1 MGGRWLVSSKKAVIT
16 ISSGKGINWEAV
28 MAKAYTFT
36 TKHYPVNDL
45 LALDL
50 QDHLD
55 SMAKIGWELVSTQQL
70 INEHSATTPQMIFFW
85 GKEEDN

>member
-1 MGGRWLVSSKKAVIT
+1 
-16 ISSGKGINWEAV
+16 

-45 LALDL
+45 LELDL

-55 SMAKIGWELVSTQQL
+55 QMARVGWRLVSTQQL
-70 INEHSATTPQMIFFW
+70 INEHSVTTPQIIFFW
-85 GKEEDN
+85 GKDEES

>member
-1 MGGRWLVSSKKAVIT
+1 MSKAF
-16 ISSGKGINWEAV
+16 
-28 MAKAYTFT
+28 TFT
-36 TKHYPVNDL
+36 IKHYPVNDL

-55 SMAKIGWELVSTQQL
+55 SMAKLGWALVSTQQL

-85 GKEEDN
+85 GKDEESWGESELT